1 MFTGS
6 FLAEVKRKAL
16 RRGTW
21 FKTLDRVE
29 RGILS
34 LTANIVDRVESVIL
48 GVELVKI
55 VSKLRRAL
63 KSEFV
68 RKMEEYGFT
77 KARVLAK
84 QAAGWNNRVAR
95 KWASDLGFVR
105 YVTFLYMNKPLGWEE
120 CVF

>member
-1 MFTGS
+1 VYTGS

-34 LTANIVDRVESVIL
+34 LTAYIVDRVESVIL

-55 VSKLRRAL
+55 VSKLREAL

-68 RKMEEYGFT
+68 RKMEEYGFA
-77 KARVLAK
+77 KARALAK
-84 QAAGWNNRVAR
+84 QAAEWNNRIAR
-95 KWASDLGFVR
+95 GWASDLKFVR
-105 YVTFLYMNKPLGWEE
+105 YVTFLRVNEPLGWEG